1 MTTTMFAKHKVN
13 DYENWKR
20 AYDSF
25 ASVRKENSV
34 SGASV
39 HRDINDPSI
48 VIVTHQFKT
57 TDAALAFVDSEELKW
72 HQDLK
77 DRKVTILEDGGW
89 QFQMDDEL
97 PVKLSSAKQIYI
109 PKFVWHRVIKGSSK
123 LVVEIEELD

>member
-13 DYENWKR
+13 NYENWKR

-39 HRDINDPSI
+39 HRDVNDPTI

-57 TDAALAFVDSEELKW
+57 TDAALAFVNSEELKSAMMEAGVAGPPEFW
-72 HQDLK
+72 FG
-77 DRKVTILEDGGW
+77 ED
-89 QFQMDDEL
+89 
-97 PVKLSSAKQIYI
+97 
-109 PKFVWHRVIKGSSK
+109 
-123 LVVEIEELD
+123 VEKTTV